1 MTAASPPF
9 GVLVSNLG
17 TPELPTRRAVR
28 RFLAAF
34 LADPRVVELPR
45 WLWLPV
51 LYGVILPLR
60 PRRAVHAY
68 QSIWTEAGSPL
79 LALSQRQAVCL
90 QEWLEVR
97 LQTTVPVA
105 LGMRYGQPS
114 IGAGLELLRARGVR
128 CLIVLPLYPQYSAV
142 TTASTFDAVAAVLR
156 RWRVVP
162 ALHMV
167 NGYHDDPG
175 YIDAVAGSIAAAWSE
190 RAPAQRLLFSF
201 HGLPER
207 SHRQGDPYA
216 DQCRATARLIAQ
228 QLRLGAT
235 RWALAFQSRV
245 GPREWLKPYTDEQ
258 LSTWARQGVVSVD
271 TVCPG
276 FSADCLE
283 TLEEMALRNRDLFLR
298 CGGQTFHYIA
308 ALNATPGHIQALG
321 SLVLRHAGGWTEP
334 TRG

>member
-9 GVLVSNLG
+9 GVLISNLG

-28 RFLAAF
+28 RFLAEF

-51 LYGVILPLR
+51 LYGIILPLR
-60 PRRAVHAY
+60 PRRAARAY
-68 QSIWTEAGSPL
+68 QAIWTEAGSPL
-79 LALSQRQAVCL
+79 LTLSQRQAVCL
-90 QEWLEVR
+90 QDLLEGR
-97 LQTTVPVA
+97 LQTAVPVA

-114 IGAGLELLRARGVR
+114 IGAALETLRAQGVR
-128 CLIVLPLYPQYSAV
+128 RLIVLPLYPQYSAV

-162 ALHMV
+162 ELHMV
-167 NGYHDDPG
+167 SGYHDNPR
-175 YIDAVAGSIAAAWSE
+175 YIEAVAGSIAAAWSE

-201 HGLPER
+201 HGLPKA

-216 DQCRATARLIAQ
+216 DQCRVTARLIAQ
-228 QLRLGAT
+228 QLRLDET
-235 RWALAFQSRV
+235 RWAIAFQSRV

-258 LSTWARQGVVSVD
+258 LSAWARQGVVSVD

-298 CGGQTFHYIA
+298 CGGQSFNYIA
-308 ALNATPGHIQALG
+308 ALNATAGHIQALG
-321 SLVLRHAGGWTEP
+321 SLALRHASGWIEP
-334 TRG
+334 ARG